1 MTDDTGIE
9 AAITEPDP
17 VLRWHAAFA
26 VYSINVEQFEWC
38 AEIDLPAKVFWRAFG
53 RPVFINCLG
62 TGSANDAQDGPVPLY
77 RAKLTIQNP
86 RAPHDAPWGPRGGW
100 GDDQC
105 VAVIGTNHWVLERGG
120 GESKARTAAL
130 WFHNT
135 TRHGLT
141 PTLLIPVAL
150 AAAATFA
157 TGRGRNARW
166 RPRSN
171 R

>member
-62 TGSANDAQDGPVPLY
+62 TG
-77 RAKLTIQNP
+77 
-86 RAPHDAPWGPRGGW
+86 
-100 GDDQC
+100 
-105 VAVIGTNHWVLERGG
+105 
-120 GESKARTAAL
+120 AR
-130 WFHNT
+130 
-135 TRHGLT
+135 
-141 PTLLIPVAL
+141 
-150 AAAATFA
+150 
-157 TGRGRNARW
+157 
-166 RPRSN
+166 
-171 R
+171 